1 MSKRKPAERT
11 HKAGSDAEKFD
22 ELQQIQRA
30 LREYERDGHVSDP
43 VLAARIRAGWRP
55 SVEMALWSIH
65 PDCPYGIKAICLKTL
80 VEREPS
86 KVDLMR
92 LADGAD
98 GRPPVIQISI
108 AAWAADPR
116 IDGAP
121 KAIELQPAV
130 DMIASDREGRA
141 HSSMP
146 ASPDVSN
153 PAAIDARHAPGA
165 EVYETQRGADGIEH
179 AVRVRHEHPS
189 HDDGYEI
196 VHDDAT
202 GTDIRIPRY
211 RGVQDG

>member
-108 AAWAADPR
+108 AAWGALPGS
-116 IDGAP
+116 GAP
-121 KAIELQPAV
+121 KAIEAPA
-130 DMIASDREGRA
+130 IALTPHDPGLEAHGR
-141 HSSMP
+141 SSVP
-146 ASPDVSN
+146 TPEVIEPIAT
-153 PAAIDARHAPGA
+153 
-165 EVYETQRGADGIEH
+165 VYEMDNGRPVKTQDIYPKKRPVLNPRTGRPFEGTPPE
-179 AVRVRHEHPS
+179 RVTP
-189 HDDGYEI
+189 
-196 VHDDAT
+196 V
-202 GTDIRIPRY
+202 DI
-211 RGVQDG
+211 